1 MKRVTATAR
10 EGWREKVEALGLTF
24 HTIEQETY
32 WDESA
37 YYEFRGGE
45 VSVLEQA
52 ISDLQA
58 LCVQG
63 AEVAIRDNWRERLR
77 IPEPAWR
84 EVVASWERDDW
95 SLYGRFDL
103 MWDGRGSPKLLEYN
117 ADTPTGLLEAAV
129 IQWHWLEECHPR
141 RDQFNRMHESLVESW
156 REWPQQHVHFA
167 AQGEAEEDWRTL
179 LYLEDTCRQAGKE
192 TTNLSV
198 EALGWDSGRRCFVGE
213 HGEAP
218 ELLFKLYP
226 WEWMWAEAFGP
237 HLVGRTAVF
246 LEPVW
251 KMIWSNKAF
260 LVLLW
265 ETFEGHPLLLPAGFA
280 PEGLGGDY
288 VEKPLFGREGS
299 NVRLVR
305 RGQVLAEQGGPWGGQ
320 PKVYQALH
328 PEVVFDGNHPV
339 LGGWVIGGEP
349 AGIGVREDRGRI
361 TSNGSRFV
369 PHLFA

>member
-1 MKRVTATAR
+1 MRRVSGR
-10 EGWREKVEALGLTF
+10 PRVDWREKVEALGLTF
-24 HTIEQETY
+24 HTSDGEPY

-37 YYEFRGGE
+37 HYEFSERE
-45 VSVLEQA
+45 VGVLEEA
-52 ISDLQA
+52 MVELQA

-63 AEVAIRDNWRERLR
+63 AEVAIREDWRERLR

-103 MWDGRGSPKLLEYN
+103 MWDGRGRPKLLEYN

-129 IQWHWLEECHPR
+129 VQWQWLEECHR
-141 RDQFNRMHESLVESW
+141 GRDQFNRMHELLVESW
-156 REWPQQHVHFA
+156 REWPQERVHFA

-192 TTNLSV
+192 TLNLAV
-198 EALGWDSGRRCFVGE
+198 ESLGWDSRRGCFVGE
-213 HGEAP
+213 QGEAL

-226 WEWMWAEAFGP
+226 WEWMWAESFGA
-237 HLVGRTAVF
+237 HLAGRTSVF

-265 ETFEGHPLLLPAGFA
+265 ETFEGHPLLLPAAFS

-288 VEKPLFGREGS
+288 VEKPIFGREGA

-305 RGQVLAEQGGPWGGQ
+305 RGQVLAEQTGPWERQ
-320 PKVYQALH
+320 PRVYQALH

-339 LGGWVIGGEP
+339 LGAWVIGGEA
-349 AGIGVREDRGRI
+349 AGIGVREDQGPI

-369 PHLFA
+369 PHLF